1 MSYSKSTLALYLQ
14 HRSALVSYA
23 SRILGDRAQAEDVVQ
38 EAYIRLS
45 AAEAGGRSEYSVV
58 RPVAYLYRIVRNL
71 ALDWV
76 RRSSIDAAAST
87 VLNQLHAVD
96 GQMPSAESVLVRRDQ
111 LRLLANAM
119 GELPQR
125 TRIAFNMYRVEGF
138 TLQQVAHRLGISVT
152 RAHQLVQEA
161 IVHGANRLGDLGH

>member
-1 MSYSKSTLALYLQ
+1 V
-14 HRSALVSYA
+14 RYA

-45 AAEAGGRSEYSVV
+45 AAEADGRSDYSVV
-58 RPVAYLYRIVRNL
+58 QPVAYLYRIVRNL

-76 RRSSIDAAAST
+76 RRSSIDAAASR
-87 VLNQLHAVD
+87 VLNQLHIVD
-96 GQMPSAESVLVRRDQ
+96 AQAPSAETVLLRRDE
-111 LRLLANAM
+111 LRLLASAM
-119 GELPQR
+119 DELPQR
-125 TRIAFNMYRVEGF
+125 TRVAFNMYRVEGF

-161 IVHGANRLGDLGH
+161 IVHGTTRLGDLGY